1 MKNFNLLFQFLLSA
15 ILCLSLYSCTA
26 DANNPVD
33 TGGVIPNFDNDWH
46 DINDLNHTF
55 SFFQIDK
62 GVNHGFFNGSEI
74 YPDSNISGDI
84 LGVFTNNDL
93 EFDSQRGAKTVRFVG
108 SITSDTTMDVTYFGR
123 KITLRKGNP

>member
-1 MKNFNLLFQFLLSA
+1 MKKYNLIFFYLLTVLFV
-15 ILCLSLYSCTA
+15 CLNSCTT
-26 DANNPVD
+26 DSNNPVD

-74 YPDSNISGDI
+74 YPDSNISGDL

-93 EFDSQRGAKTVRFVG
+93 EFDSQRGATIVRFNG
-108 SITSDTTMDVTYFGR
+108 TITSDTTMNLTYFGR
-123 KITLRKGNP
+123 SITLRKGNP